1 MRDLT
6 TGSISGHLV
15 NLALPIAAAM
25 LFQAAY
31 FVVDLYFVAHLGA
44 AAIAGVGAAGSLVFL
59 VVALTQMIAAGTLA
73 LLSQAV
79 GRKDR
84 EDANRVFNQANALGA
99 LCFIAVLAGF
109 YPLAGLY
116 MRAVGANAATTHDGL
131 LYLYAYIPGLAL
143 QFVLTAAGAA
153 LRATGVVKP
162 TMIVQAAS
170 ISLNIVLAPVLI
182 AGWGTGRPLG
192 VAGAGLA
199 SSLAI
204 VAAVALLIVYF
215 IRFES
220 YVAVDF
226 AQWRPDWH
234 VWKRLLAIGIP
245 AGGEFILL
253 VVSSSI
259 VYWVIRPFG
268 APAQAGFG
276 AGARI
281 LQAILMPGMALAFA
295 AAPIAGQNF
304 GARHFER
311 VRATLR
317 DSILASGI
325 VMVALMLVC
334 RLRPDWL
341 IGFFTNDP
349 RVIAQG
355 TEYLRIISWNFIATG
370 IVYSCSGMFQALGN
384 TWPALISSGSRLL
397 TFAIPAAWLSFQPGF
412 RIEQVWY
419 LSVVTVALQAVI
431 SLLLIRREFRRKL
444 PVSTLEA
451 RGVAVESAAAGAKA
465 AAHLSGTV
473 STPHPHS

>member
-6 TGSISGHLV
+6 SGSIGGHLV
-15 NLALPIAAAM
+15 NLALPIAAGM

-59 VVALTQMIAAGTLA
+59 VLALTQMIAAGTLA
-73 LLSQAV
+73 LLSHAV

-99 LCFIAVLAGF
+99 LFFIAVLVGF

-116 MRAVGANAATTHDGL
+116 MRAVGANAVTAHDGL

-192 VAGAGLA
+192 VVGAGLA

-204 VAAVALLIVYF
+204 VAAVALLVVYF
-215 IRFES
+215 IRFEN

-226 AQWRPDWH
+226 AQWRPDWR

-281 LQAILMPGMALAFA
+281 LQAILMPGIALAFA

-304 GARHFER
+304 GARNFER

-317 DSILASGI
+317 VSILASGI
-325 VMVALMLVC
+325 IMVGLMLLC
-334 RLRPDWL
+334 RLRPEWL
-341 IGFFTNDP
+341 IGFFTSDP
-349 RVIAQG
+349 RVIGQG
-355 TEYLRIISWNFIATG
+355 TLYLRIISWNFIAAG

-384 TWPALISSGSRLL
+384 TWPALISSGSRVL
-397 TFAIPAAWLSFQPGF
+397 TFAVPAVWISTQPGF
-412 RIEQVWY
+412 HIEEIWY
-419 LSVVTVALQAVI
+419 LSVVTVALQAAT
-431 SLLLIRREFRRKL
+431 SLLLIRREFRRRM
-444 PVSTLEA
+444 PISIPGVG
-451 RGVAVESAAAGAKA
+451 GVAVE
-465 AAHLSGTV
+465 TV
-473 STPHPHS
+473 PAP